1 MMYTDEERTKSG
13 RRGEVLWGAAGGL
26 ARLMVSASGRGK
38 CICNARV
45 NKERHGGA
53 SL

>member
-1 MMYTDEERTKSG
+1 MMYTDEMRTKCG

-38 CICNARV
+38 CICNAGV
-45 NKERHGGA
+45 NNERHG
-53 SL
+53 SVVL